1 MSCDFTIG
9 SLFSGIDGL
18 ALGLEWAGLGP
29 TVWQVESNPNARKV
43 LAQHWPEARRY
54 DDVRTVGAANLAAV
68 GLICGGFPCQ
78 DVSSAGAR
86 VGLQGARSG
95 LWFEFERIVRELAPE
110 WVVVENVAS
119 GAALWVDTVCGGLE
133 RLGYACLPIPLAA
146 ADVGAPH
153 RRERVFVV
161 AHTAGARRS
170 TVRGPS
176 CEGRQP
182 ELARAAADADHG
194 SQHAVALHA
203 AVARTPS
210 VACASADALQPRRQG
225 YRTQA
230 HEGRPGLAPH
240 AGWQPERGL
249 VPLVHGLSSR
259 LSGRARREQIR
270 LLGNSVVPQCAEV
283 VGWVIRELAGE
294 VAA

>member
-1 MSCDFTIG
+1 MDLATGAGEVLRKVLGTAHGGQGVMTRDFTIG

-95 LWFEFERIVRELAPE
+95 LWFEFERIVGELCPA

-146 ADVGAPH
+146 RDVGAPH

-161 AHTAGARRS
+161 AHAHDEGEPTRAEHGQMVGARS
-170 TVRGPS
+170 T
-176 CEGRQP
+176 
-182 ELARAAADADHG
+182 AR
-194 SQHAVALHA
+194 HA
-203 AVARTPS
+203 S
-210 VACASADALQPRRQG
+210 DALQSRRQG
-225 YRTQA
+225 HRPQA

-240 AGWQPERGL
+240 VGWQLERGL
-249 VPLVHGLSSR
+249 VPLVHGVSSR